1 MIVLSQRNAR
11 LAYESYRGRGIV
23 KSIDTIKRGLAI
35 AMLLSTGM
43 AEGSE
48 QSQNIWQ
55 FIPAARSAIKSLSID
70 NLDDSLLTFRLSHEN
85 EYINFYTAEPVKLA
99 DGLLIAD
106 IELRLSK
113 RREGMSPMLVFSPY
127 NQCVTLASIKEH
139 YHNLNITDYP
149 RGRSEN
155 EVTSFTTPADT
166 NGQKISFSFTVKASD
181 CLARVVIAGD

>member
-11 LAYESYRGRGIV
+11 LAYESYRGGGIV
-23 KSIDTIKRGLAI
+23 KAIITIKTGLAI
-35 AMLLSTGM
+35 AMLLCTRM
-43 AEGSE
+43 AEGQV

-55 FIPAARSAIKSLSID
+55 FISAARSAIKSLSID
-70 NLDDSLLTFRLSHEN
+70 NLDDSLLTFRLSNEN
-85 EYINFYTAEPVKLA
+85 EYINFYSAEPVKLT
-99 DGLLIAD
+99 DGQLISA

-113 RREGMSPMLVFSPY
+113 RRGGMRPMLVFSAY

-139 YHNLNITDYP
+139 YHDLNITDYP

-155 EVTSFTTPADT
+155 ELTSFTTPADT
-166 NGQKISFSFTVKASD
+166 NGQKISFGFTVKEPG